1 MCVCKCKCNAWC
13 CFDFRISQS
22 TDILRL
28 DTRCSHGPL
37 NLPRLDTMLSWS
49 TQGSHNMHDRKAHN
63 ITQLAT
69 ASDHSDFGSPP
80 RQHTDTQLPRSCPR
94 CDPSQKYGKKRH
106 SCMSHLI
113 PWRDESSRLF
123 SKNSLAYI
131 SHLIPWR
138 DKHSRFYKPH
148 TSDHSMGSKSDCA
161 SYTICSRNTAT
172 HCFILILLLTT
183 FRTEL
188 CSSRLHRLRAQSHTS
203 IQATFPINQNTLC
216 SDYSHTYQP
225 THV

>member
-1 MCVCKCKCNAWC
+1 MCVMLGVVLIFVSLNLPIFCE
-13 CFDFRISQS
+13 S
-22 TDILRL
+22 TQDALMVHSTYR
-28 DTRCSHGPL
+28 DSTQCSHGPL
-37 NLPRLDTMLSWS
+37 KVHTTCM
-49 TQGSHNMHDRKAHN
+49 TGKHTTSHSSQQPV
-63 ITQLAT
+63 ITKL
-69 ASDHSDFGSPP
+69 HSYFGSPP
-80 RQHTDTQLPRSCPR
+80 RQHTDTQLPRSCPC

-113 PWRDESSRLF
+113 PWRDESSRF
-123 SKNSLAYI
+123 YSKNSLAYI

-203 IQATFPINQNTLC
+203 IQATGNISYQ
-216 SDYSHTYQP
+216 SEHTI
-225 THV
+225 

>member
-1 MCVCKCKCNAWC
+1 MCVCNAWC
-13 CFDFRISQS
+13 CFDFRISQP

-69 ASDHSDFGSPP
+69 ASDHKAALLFRVASKAAHS
-80 RQHTDTQLPRSCPR
+80 HTASTKLSTLRSFAEVW
-94 CDPSQKYGKKRH
+94 QKRH

-113 PWRDESSRLF
+113 PWRDESSRF
-123 SKNSLAYI
+123 YGKNSLAYI

-161 SYTICSRNTAT
+161 SFTICSRNTAT

-203 IQATFPINQNTLC
+203 IQATGNISYQ
-216 SDYSHTYQP
+216 SEHTI
-225 THV
+225 